1 MFLIEF
7 LNNVG
12 DTVEEGDVLVI
23 SGRQRSL
30 LKGQSYVLQP
40 EVDLST
46 KEYDTRVCGIV
57 CSTKAEFT
65 PPDPE
70 AGVVTETVTAEPTT
84 AARDAGA
91 DGQSQP
97 PASDAAEG
105 EGETPGETSPE
116 EDHTRIKRGQIGLM
130 VVLGAFPHCKVDATY
145 GAIKV
150 GDLLTTSLTKGHARK
165 VTDADKAAGAI
176 IGKALGSLKEGTG
189 VIPVLVTIQ

>member
-30 LKGQSYVLQP
+30 LKNQGYVLQP
-40 EVDLST
+40 EIDLAT
-46 KEYDTRVCGIV
+46 KEYDTRVCGVV

-65 PPDPE
+65 PPDTEGGAVAE
-70 AGVVTETVTAEPTT
+70 AVTAETT
-84 AARDAGA
+84 NAAPASDA
-91 DGQSQP
+91 DGQTQP
-97 PASDAAEG
+97 PASGAAEG
-105 EGETPGETSPE
+105 EGETSEGAEPE
-116 EDHTRIKRGQIGLM
+116 EDHTRIGRGQVGLM
-130 VVLGAFPHCKVDATY
+130 VVLGAFPHCKVDASY

-150 GDLLTTSLTKGHARK
+150 GDLLTTSQTKGHARK

-176 IGKALGSLKEGTG
+176 VGKALGSLKEGTG

>member
-1 MFLIEF
+1 MYLIEF

-30 LKGQSYVLQP
+30 LKNQSYVLQP
-40 EVDLST
+40 EVDLAT

-57 CSTKAEFT
+57 CSTKAEYT

-70 AGVVTETVTAEPTT
+70 QVVVTETATAEATD
-84 AARDAGA
+84 AAPAAGA
-91 DGQSQP
+91 DGQSQ
-97 PASDAAEG
+97 ASDADGG
-105 EGETPGETSPE
+105 EGETSEEAEPE
-116 EDHTRIKRGQIGLM
+116 ADHTKIERGQVGLM
-130 VVLGAFPHCKVDATY
+130 VVLGAFPRCKVDASY

-165 VTDADKAAGAI
+165 VTDADKAAGAV